1 MLFQEFKGEG
11 SVLSQHSLIKLQI
24 SDFIMA
30 HSGQNT
36 DVFLSGFFYVNKVKW
51 KTEGIVYITQFYK
64 YFIEENAS

>member
-11 SVLSQHSLIKLQI
+11 SVLSQQSLIKLQI

-36 DVFLSGFFYVNKVKW
+36 DVFLSGFFYVNKWNEKLRVL
-51 KTEGIVYITQFYK
+51 
-64 YFIEENAS
+64 FILLSFTNTL